1 MEKLL
6 EKIEN
11 ELKQFEEQGI
21 TSSNLGTVGQLADIY
36 KDLAEA

>member
-21 TSSNLGTVGQLADIY
+21 TSSNLATVGQLADIY